1 MLVDLSKQPPAPT
14 ASSDLDVG
22 TRLKSVR
29 EERGFTQGA
38 VANRTKMAD
47 PEQKGVSRT
56 ALIGYEKGTS
66 RPGLREIR
74 LLCDVLHIS
83 PNKLIY
89 GTESPLA
96 TTNVS
101 FEFLSKGASR
111 ELHDVLT
118 TAIALTALKGHER
131 DALLSLALSLAGR
144 QLGDLK
150 LSTLMSTTWFLRD
163 ALWST
168 LTQHDPRITE
178 ATTLDELS
186 KLLANSGLVVGAG
199 NRFRFGDEGEVL
211 NPEDALYP
219 DPELKKS

>member
-1 MLVDLSKQPPAPT
+1 MAPSNQPPST
-14 ASSDLDVG
+14 ATNSDQDVG
-22 TRLKSVR
+22 ARLKAAR

-56 ALIGYEKGTS
+56 ALIGYEQGTS
-66 RPGLREIR
+66 KPGLREIR
-74 LLCDVLHIS
+74 LLCEVLHIS

-96 TTNVS
+96 TTSVS
-101 FEFLSKGASR
+101 FEFLSKRASR
-111 ELHDVLT
+111 ELHDVVT

-150 LSTLMSTTWFLRD
+150 LSALLSTTWFLRD

-168 LTQHDPRITE
+168 LKQHDPEITE
-178 ATTLDELS
+178 ETTLDELA
-186 KLLANSGLVVGAG
+186 KLLANSGLISGAG
-199 NRFRFGDEGEVL
+199 NRFRFDDEGEIL

-219 DPELKKS
+219 DPEAGKS